1 MVLRPSYSLALLG
14 PSNSS
19 YFLKYASNVSLTTP
33 GGIGNYSSSSSPLAS
48 TLGDSLNS
56 SSGHGLICK
65 EVKSQNWA
73 SNRISES
80 AKSSFA
86 ANETGLVSNGTALTA
101 SGTHHL
107 DWKPINF
114 KMYFKMLNDQSLFE
128 DDEDIP
134 DEDYFE
140 LTPENVRD
148 SLMEQWYTSWTVV
161 AQGRPAWKKYGEWGA
176 FWREFLHEPNFKCPS
191 GFTSCNYHPPSVQ
204 DIRRMFPNNRVLG
217 RRVLF
222 TSLIYEIMHAL
233 TNELDVSVLSP
244 TD

>member
-1 MVLRPSYSLALLG
+1 MILELVL
-14 PSNSS
+14 
-19 YFLKYASNVSLTTP
+19 K
-33 GGIGNYSSSSSPLAS
+33 
-48 TLGDSLNS
+48 
-56 SSGHGLICK
+56 C
-65 EVKSQNWA
+65 A
-73 SNRISES
+73 SNRLQMDIAGIDES
-80 AKSSFA
+80 DSDSSA
-86 ANETGLVSNGTALTA
+86 GE
-101 SGTHHL
+101 
-107 DWKPINF
+107 
-114 KMYFKMLNDQSLFE
+114 NDQGNSDVE